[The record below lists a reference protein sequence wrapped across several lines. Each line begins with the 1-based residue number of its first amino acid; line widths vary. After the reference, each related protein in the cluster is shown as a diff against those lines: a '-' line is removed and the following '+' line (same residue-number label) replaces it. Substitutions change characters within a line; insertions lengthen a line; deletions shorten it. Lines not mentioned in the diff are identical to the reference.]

1 MKQTLIWAIILLL
14 TIGSSQMTAKEKLKD
29 EDITSKFASLVF
41 RQELKNL
48 KIIADT
54 ACIMRSEVETVTRL
68 QIKMNNTDCL
78 LYSLSGLECFVN
90 LRELSLKRSLFSK
103 TDSILLD
110 LSGNPKL
117 EVIEIQNYYVGEM
130 LDVNHNKLLRVLKCV
145 GCSLRGLDL
154 RNNRRLEILDCSGNF
169 LSKLDLHRNISLK
182 EIVVNRQKERFQMD
196 GDPRGGTLVQL
207 ILPDNRQLRDGVSK
221 LICNGNSL
229 ESLDLS
235 RLPYLKELNCRWC
248 KLQSLDLSANL
259 QLEIVNCAG
268 NYIHALDFAH
278 LKKLYSIVC
287 GNQGGTGGGIM
298 VEGNDYRQLKSLTLP
313 EQTAEQDINYLKELD
328 YSESDL
334 SQPIDFRK
342 FPHLNLLVCQSN
354 GLSSIDV
361 SGNKELEQLDCS
373 GNIISS
379 LDLKEN
385 IKLRSLDVCS
395 TLITELNLLH
405 NTNLESLMCDDDID
419 YRYKTKRFK
428 GSLSLKII
436 LSKEGFEKISF
447 NKHRGTGAGRVEYQG
462 KLRQLPGNAV
472 RIILSTSSKYKVLP

>member
-54 ACIMRSEVETVTRL
+54 ACIMRSEVEAVTRL

-313 EQTAEQDINYLKELD
+313 EQTAEQNMNYLKELD

-354 GLSSIDV
+354 GL
-361 SGNKELEQLDCS
+361 
-373 GNIISS
+373 
-379 LDLKEN
+379 
-385 IKLRSLDVCS
+385 SLDVCS

>member
-1 MKQTLIWAIILLL
+1 MKQALIWTIILLL
-14 TIGSSQMTAKEKLKD
+14 TIGSSQVTAKEKLKD

-68 QIKMNNTDCL
+68 QIKMNNSDCL

-90 LRELSLKRSLFSK
+90 LHELSLKRSLFSK
-103 TDSILLD
+103 TDSIVLD
-110 LSGNPKL
+110 LSGNLKL

-130 LDVNHNKLLRVLKCV
+130 LDVNRNKQLRVLKCV
-145 GCSLRGLDL
+145 GCSLKGLDL
-154 RNNRRLEILDCSGNF
+154 RNNRRLEILDCSENF
-169 LSKLDLHRNISLK
+169 LSKLDLSRNISLK
-182 EIVVNRQKERFQMD
+182 EIVANRQRVRFQMD
-196 GDPRGGTLVQL
+196 GDPRGGTLAQL
-207 ILPDNRQLRDGVSK
+207 ILPDNRRLPDGVTK
-221 LICNGNSL
+221 LICNGNPL

-235 RLPYLKELNCRWC
+235 RLPYLKELNCGWC
-248 KLQSLDLSANL
+248 KLQSLDISANL

-278 LKKLYSIVC
+278 LKKLYSVVC

-313 EQTAEQDINYLKELD
+313 EQTAEQDMNYLKELD
-328 YSESDL
+328 YTESDL

-342 FPHLNLLVCQSN
+342 FPYLNILVCQSN
-354 GLSSIDV
+354 ELSSLDV
-361 SGNKELEQLDCS
+361 SGNKELEQLDCG
-373 GNIISS
+373 GNPISS
-379 LDLKEN
+379 LGLKEN
-385 IKLRSLDVCS
+385 IKLRSLDVRS
-395 TLITELNLLH
+395 TLLTELNLLH

-447 NKHRGTGAGRVEYQG
+447 NKKTRTGAGCVEYQG

-472 RIILSTSSKYKVLP
+472 RIILSTSSKHQIMP